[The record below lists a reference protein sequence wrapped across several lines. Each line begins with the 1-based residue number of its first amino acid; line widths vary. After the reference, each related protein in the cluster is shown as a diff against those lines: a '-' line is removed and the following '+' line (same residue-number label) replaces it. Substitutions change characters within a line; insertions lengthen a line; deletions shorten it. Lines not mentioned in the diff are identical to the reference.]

1 MSTILYIKM
10 YFLIVYNHLNVL
22 MKLKTWNNFLTGDAA
37 ISLKEA
43 GRLISEARKR
53 RGMTLLELGR
63 RAGVDRRTVSQLESG
78 RPGVSI
84 GLFFQV
90 LSLLNLVKGI
100 EEFLKPE
107 NDIETAAAR
116 VRKIRKRQQI
126 GKKIPDDEVDF

>member
-1 MSTILYIKM
+1 
-10 YFLIVYNHLNVL
+10 
-22 MKLKTWNNFLTGDAA
+22 MKLKTWHNVLTGDAA

-53 RGMTLLELGR
+53 RGMSLLELAK
-63 RAGVDRRTVSQLESG
+63 RAGVDRRTVSQLEAG
-78 RPGVSI
+78 QPGVSI

-90 LSLLNLVKGI
+90 LSLFNLVKGI

-116 VRKIRKRQQI
+116 VRKIRKRQRI
-126 GKKIPDDEVDF
+126 EKIIPDSEVDF